1 MSIYA
6 ISDLHLSLNNR
17 QKSMEIFP
25 GWKNYTERLKEN
37 WSKLVSVED
46 TVIVAGDIS
55 WAMTLEEAVK
65 DFNFINKLPGKKIF
79 IKGNHDYW
87 WSTKAK
93 INKFFKE
100 NGFDSLQILYN
111 SSTEVEGKLIC
122 GTRGWFYDSKEEN
135 NEKIMNREIM
145 RLENSLNFNSTQSM
159 EPIVFLHYPP
169 VYGLEEITRIIDILI
184 EKNVKKCYYGHIH
197 GSDAAKNAV
206 EGNYKGIDFKLISC
220 DYLNFSPVKVA

>member
-6 ISDLHLSLNNR
+6 ISDLHLSLNNS

-25 GWKNYTERLKEN
+25 GWKNYIERLKEN
-37 WSKLVSVED
+37 WFKMVSKGD
-46 TVIVAGDIS
+46 TVVVAGDIS
-55 WAMTLEEAVK
+55 WAMTLEEAVE
-65 DFNFINKLPGKKIF
+65 DFNFINELPGKKIL

-93 INKFFKE
+93 IDKFFYENKFH
-100 NGFDSLQILYN
+100 SLQILHN
-111 SSTEVEGKLIC
+111 SSVPVEDKLIC
-122 GTRGWFYDSKEEN
+122 GTRGWFYDTKEEN

-169 VYGLEEITRIIDILI
+169 VYGAEEITRIINILI

-197 GSDAAKNAV
+197 GVDAAKSVV

-220 DYLNFSPVKVA
+220 DYLNFSPVKVV